1 MGETNLTRVILS
13 TLMLRRPITTIK
25 LTPED
30 VLEYDDSLSST
41 QTNSKTEA
49 ESESSNVRDH
59 QASSN
64 GPTKLKKSR
73 NERLGVE

>member
-1 MGETNLTRVILS
+1 MKKKECSTSERIELSIL
-13 TLMLRRPITTIK
+13 R
-25 LTPED
+25 TPED
-30 VLEYDDSLSST
+30 VFEYDDSLTST
-41 QTNSKTEA
+41 HTNSKTEA